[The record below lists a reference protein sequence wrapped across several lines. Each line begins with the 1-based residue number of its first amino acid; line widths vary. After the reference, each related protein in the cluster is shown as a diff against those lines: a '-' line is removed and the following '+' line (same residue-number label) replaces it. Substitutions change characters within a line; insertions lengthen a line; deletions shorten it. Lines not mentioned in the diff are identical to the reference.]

1 MKNRK
6 LLTGI
11 AAVTMLTIAG
21 SASVYAMPGDIK
33 EAVEQNDYNAYEHVN
48 SYSYYS
54 DDDLIE
60 IGDYYVATAEAMI
73 RQSPFGTILGSVTPG
88 QTYYV
93 EAECSDCMWYKID
106 SSVSGYVYASYLVPK
121 SQYVASTN
129 NNTGS
134 TQSSNNIRDLNMY
147 MTVTDAPSVN
157 VRTAPSASASIV
169 TALSEGTEVHV
180 TGNVLN
186 AEWYQCTYKGQ
197 TVYICDDYLTPE
209 FPQTMACTAQQL
221 NVRASA
227 DGSSQVIAL
236 MNHGDKAKVTAD
248 VNGWLKFTMDNGTV
262 GYVSDEYMSVVE

>member
-1 MKNRK
+1 MKK
-6 LLTGI
+6 KLMTGMMTAALLTF
-11 AAVTMLTIAG
+11 A
-21 SASVYAMPGDIK
+21 SQASVFAMPGDIR

-48 SYSYYS
+48 SYSTYS
-54 DDDLIE
+54 SSDLIS
-60 IGDYYVATAEAMI
+60 IGDYYVATAQAMI

-93 EAECSDCMWYKID
+93 EAECDDCMWYKID
-106 SSVSGYVYASYLVPK
+106 GAVSGYVYASYLVPQN
-121 SQYVASTN
+121 QYVPATN

-134 TQSSNNIRDLNMY
+134 TQTSYNVRDLNMY

-157 VRTAPSASASIV
+157 VRTEPSTSGSIV

-186 AEWYQCTYKGQ
+186 AEWYQCKYNGQ

-209 FPQTMACTAQQL
+209 FPQTMACTAGQL

-236 MNHGDKAKVTAD
+236 MNHGDKVKVTAD
-248 VNGWLKFTMDNGTV
+248 VNGWLKFTMDNGTT